1 VHQGDLVGRV
11 GSTGLATGPH
21 LHYQLTVN
29 GKYAD
34 PMKTLLP
41 MASQE
46 VPASERP
53 AFDKLKAEMIALLGA
68 TP

>member
-1 VHQGDLVGRV
+1 
-11 GSTGLATGPH
+11 
-21 LHYQLTVN
+21 
-29 GKYAD
+29 
-34 PMKTLLP
+34 MKTLLP